1 VISDGE
7 EDPPVCKMSDKR
19 EASAVRMA
27 MVHLATGPGG
37 KRPAT
42 PEDCGRSLSKRM
54 KVRVWDSN

>member
-1 VISDGE
+1 MISDDE

-19 EASAVRMA
+19 EASPEDGSGSSCYR
-27 MVHLATGPGG
+27 PGG

-42 PEDCGRSLSKRM
+42 PEDCGRSLSKRL